1 MSVRRNSVLIARYGY
16 DVLGRRIVKRVYSS
30 ASGGTVGYTRF
41 VYKGS
46 HVSFETDSAG
56 TIGLRYTWGAGT
68 DDVVAITTAAGQHY
82 YVTTDKL
89 GSVRSIA
96 KRDGTWQLS
105 QRFDPYGRLI
115 VRDSASGSTIGAQL
129 RYGWTGREWDAET
142 GFSYHRARYFDLGS
156 RRWTQEDP
164 IGYAGGM
171 NVYAYVGGSPMESR
185 DPSGAIP
192 SEDGVTSREYDKVLT
207 MPMQTWDGWFGIS
220 GTMLPTLYTRVLIN
234 LTEVAILPGRPSDN
248 LWVKELYES
257 APSYEDYVAA
267 YGGHVANH
275 AARYNDMFFG
285 DSALS
290 RADYTRLLVTV
301 AVASQA
307 YSSRGATFGAEL
319 YGASVNRLTNGMVF
333 VNSTYVAARVA
344 TDGRSRN
351 AVTFLY
357 TVLDGTYASG
367 ASSGCLASTL
377 IHETLHVPSYQA
389 RYGDPDVGAA
399 WIQQALVFGYKC

>member
-1 MSVRRNSVLIARYGY
+1 MVIDPVTERLTSRTVGGVTTSYSYDRAGNLVTRASGGVTWAYGYDALDRLVSVRRNSVLIARYAY

-68 DDVVAITTAAGQHY
+68 DDLVAITTAAGAHY

-115 VRDSASGSTIGAQL
+115 VRDTAMTYTLGVKL

-142 GFSYHRARYFDLGS
+142 GFSYHRARYFDPES

-171 NVYAYVGGSPMESR
+171 NVYAYVGGSPMEAT
-185 DPSGAIP
+185 DPSGLESSLDPTFTPFCTWGGSCVDALGNVTRQGQQYAI
-192 SEDGVTSREYDKVLT
+192 DGVLIGYGGIGAWAGGVVV
-207 MPMQTWDGWFGIS
+207 FGC
-220 GTMLPTLYTRVLIN
+220 P
-234 LTEVAILPGRPSDN
+234 A
-248 LWVKELYES
+248 
-257 APSYEDYVAA
+257 APS
-267 YGGHVANH
+267 
-275 AARYNDMFFG
+275 R
-285 DSALS
+285 SAMS
-290 RADYTRLLVTV
+290 
-301 AVASQA
+301 
-307 YSSRGATFGAEL
+307 
-319 YGASVNRLTNGMVF
+319 
-333 VNSTYVAARVA
+333 
-344 TDGRSRN
+344 
-351 AVTFLY
+351 
-357 TVLDGTYASG
+357 
-367 ASSGCLASTL
+367 
-377 IHETLHVPSYQA
+377 
-389 RYGDPDVGAA
+389 
-399 WIQQALVFGYKC
+399 